1 MIDDGPAWT
10 EKQDMTKGSGV
21 VVRQDTSRDSLR
33 QILEELSDEQARQ
46 VLSFAEFLK
55 LRDERWFIDYVNG
68 RTEEALAAREAGQ
81 KFVSLE
87 QLQRELG

>member
-1 MIDDGPAWT
+1 
-10 EKQDMTKGSGV
+10 MTKGSNV
-21 VVRQDTSRDSLR
+21 VVRHDTSRDSLR

-55 LRDERWFIDYVNG
+55 LREEHWFTGYVNR
-68 RTEEALAAREAGQ
+68 RTEEALAARQAGK

-87 QLQRELG
+87 EAQRELG